1 MTTDKSKTK
10 NQLNKLYPVLIM
22 FVLKYCS
29 DESHPMNPPLIVEY
43 LASITSITPDV
54 KTITRCL
61 DTLYSLYSLDSIPE
75 ESKQN
80 LSQIY
85 QMSFGGRLCKSDK
98 KLNSY
103 YFVPLTTK
111 ATFTSLDSIVISNK
125 RISEDEK
132 IYLNRLLQ
140 YLLPERC
147 TKTEELLASI
157 QCSQEIHQMEAT
169 INNLTLMQN
178 IDTLYRAIISKNK
191 VTITAT
197 TYVRD
202 RSPKGTIKTALL
214 PPLETLNP
222 HALFW
227 HKGIYYLLATD
238 ENNTKPLH
246 IRVDHIAKVKNT
258 QIEKDAL
265 PEFLVTYFDK
275 NTGEFLSET
284 YTTSA
289 PYLFEN
295 TQKYA
300 QNDLFLKK
308 LHNLSSDAE
317 YKLECRADALTL
329 LVDAFGTSNLQIVKS
344 PINHIEDV
352 SQIIQP
358 DESYYTVKIS
368 NVQFHSILEFCL
380 QHHHLV
386 TAFNPPC
393 LGGAIFMALF
403 ESVGRYAD
411 AISDILLDRPNN
423 LDGFTTYLNQLYRS
437 ASALTDDD

>member
-1 MTTDKSKTK
+1 MTTDNSKTK
-10 NQLNKLYPVLIM
+10 NQLNKLYPILIM

-29 DESHPMNPPLIVEY
+29 DETHPMNPPLILEY
-43 LASITSITPDV
+43 LKSLTSITPDV

-61 DTLYSLYSLDSIPE
+61 DTLYSLYSLDSIPA

-103 YFVPLTTK
+103 YFVPLTSKT
-111 ATFTSLDSIVISNK
+111 TFTALDSIVISNK
-125 RISEDEK
+125 CISEDEK

-147 TKTEELLASI
+147 TQIAELMDSI
-157 QCSQEIHQMEAT
+157 QHSQEMHQVDAT
-169 INNLTLMQN
+169 LNNLMLMQN
-178 IDTLYRAIISKNK
+178 IDTLYRAIFSKNK
-191 VTITAT
+191 VTITVT
-197 TYVRD
+197 TFAPARP
-202 RSPKGTIKTALL
+202 PKRTIETVTL

-238 ENNTKPLH
+238 KNNTQPLH

-358 DESYYTVKIS
+358 DENYYTVKIS

-380 QHHHLV
+380 QHHHLI
-386 TAFNPPC
+386 TALSPTD
-393 LGGAIFMALF
+393 LSGAIFLALL
-403 ESVGRYAD
+403 ETIGRYSD
-411 AISDILLDRPNN
+411 AISDILLDKLNN
-423 LDGFTTYLNQLYRS
+423 LDGFTTYLSPLYRS
-437 ASALTDDD
+437 ASALTDDN

>member
-1 MTTDKSKTK
+1 MTTDNSKTK
-10 NQLNKLYPVLIM
+10 NQLNKLYPILIM

-29 DESHPMNPPLIVEY
+29 DENHPMNPPLIVEY

-85 QMSFGGRLCKSDK
+85 QMSFGGRLRKSDK

-103 YFVPLTTK
+103 YFVPLTSKT
-111 ATFTSLDSIVISNK
+111 TFTALDSIVISNK
-125 RISEDEK
+125 CISEDEK

-147 TKTEELLASI
+147 TQIAELMDSI
-157 QCSQEIHQMEAT
+157 QHSQEMHQVDAT
-169 INNLTLMQN
+169 LNNLTLMQN
-178 IDTLYRAIISKNK
+178 IDTLYRAIFSKNK
-191 VTITAT
+191 VTITVT
-197 TYVRD
+197 TFAPAKP
-202 RSPKGTIKTALL
+202 PKRTIEPVTL

-246 IRVDHIAKVKNT
+246 IRVDNIAEVKNT
-258 QIEKDAL
+258 QAEKDAL
-265 PEFLVTYFDK
+265 PEFLINYFDK
-275 NTGEFLSET
+275 TTGEFLPET

-289 PYLFEN
+289 PYLFEH

-300 QNDLFLKK
+300 QNVLFLRE
-308 LHNLSSDAE
+308 LFNLSSDE
-317 YKLECRADALTL
+317 KYRLECRADAINL
-329 LVDAFGTSNLQIVKS
+329 LVDTFGLSNLRITKS
-344 PINHIEDV
+344 PIDHSKDV
-352 SQIIQP
+352 AHIIQA
-358 DESYYTVKIS
+358 DKNYYTVELT

-386 TAFNPPC
+386 TAFNPPY

-423 LDGFTTYLNQLYRS
+423 LDGFTTYLNPLYRS
-437 ASALTDDD
+437 ASALTNDD